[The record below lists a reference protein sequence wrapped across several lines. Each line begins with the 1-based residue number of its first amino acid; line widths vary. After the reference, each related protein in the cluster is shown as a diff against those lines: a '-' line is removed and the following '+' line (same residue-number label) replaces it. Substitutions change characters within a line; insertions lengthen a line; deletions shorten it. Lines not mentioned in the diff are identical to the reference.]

1 MFKSMILGPSKVGK
15 TALVASLS
23 HASNIESIFNGR
35 DVDVA
40 GGNPQTLQLFSKA
53 LDVVQSGDLQ
63 LQGTQ
68 STTHYEFRLTLPSPP
83 NDFMSRFVSAFTGV
97 PRKTGHFHFLDSP
110 GGAVFESELINSR
123 QTATRSPYFREIAK
137 QMLESNGLIL
147 CVDANDILSKRKD
160 FIKDFFF
167 HSINTLLTNGFQSIL
182 PFKRVCVTLTKADLW
197 AQNSGHDHDAQAFI
211 EASDPVAQAL
221 DIIGKRAF
229 NSLKTF
235 MIEDSQFGFAFS
247 SVYGFKNGG
256 LNTEL
261 LTSKSEAT
269 GHAEDWRPFQ
279 VLDPFAFLT
288 TGSAYTHG
296 TEILSR
302 SDLEARLN

>member
-197 AQNSGHDHDAQAFI
+197 AQNSGHVNDAQAFV
-211 EASDPVAQAL
+211 ENADPVAQAI
-221 DIIGKRAF
+221 DIIGKKTF
-229 NSLKTF
+229 QSFKTF
-235 MIEDSQFGFAFS
+235 MRDDAKFGFAFS
-247 SVYGFKNGG
+247 SVYGFENGG
-256 LNTEL
+256 INTKLMGAKVEQF
-261 LTSKSEAT
+261 
-269 GHAEDWRPFQ
+269 GRAEDWRPFQ

-288 TGSAYTHG
+288 TGQAYSSG
-296 TEILSR
+296 TRILNR
-302 SDLEARLN
+302 SQLEERL